1 MLRDQGH
8 QNELS
13 QKFDHLLSHLLGF
26 FNGLVEDEQ
35 IMGEILL
42 VFQNKVLPIKTTKL
56 IQFFIFNIAESSKI
70 RAKAFISFLLGNIFE
85 ANHKE
90 NFYRIFTQSNFYLF
104 SYILRSKRLPNSS
117 INKTIKLMMGRL
129 REKLEDVQEAAIN
142 DRTNLKE
149 LYLKNE
155 LLLIMLQ
162 TIIIAKIS
170 HSSDEDLYLNEQ
182 YKDLIETCSKK
193 LHF

>member
-13 QKFDHLLSHLLGF
+13 QKFDYLLSHLLCF
-26 FNGLVEDEQ
+26 FNGLGEDEQ

-104 SYILRSKRLPNSS
+104 SYILRSKRLPYSS
-117 INKTIKLMMGRL
+117 INKTLKLMMARL
-129 REKLEDVQEAAIN
+129 REKLEEVQE
-142 DRTNLKE
+142 T
-149 LYLKNE
+149 
-155 LLLIMLQ
+155 
-162 TIIIAKIS
+162 
-170 HSSDEDLYLNEQ
+170 
-182 YKDLIETCSKK
+182 
-193 LHF
+193 

>member
-1 MLRDQGH
+1 MLRDQCH
-8 QNELS
+8 QSELS

-26 FNGLVEDEQ
+26 FNGLAEDEQ

-56 IQFFIFNIAESSKI
+56 IQFFIFNIAESSKV

-117 INKTIKLMMGRL
+117 INKTLKLMMGRL
-129 REKLEDVQEAAIN
+129 REKLDDVQESEIN
-142 DRTNLKE
+142 DRTNLK
-149 LYLKNE
+149 
-155 LLLIMLQ
+155 
-162 TIIIAKIS
+162 
-170 HSSDEDLYLNEQ
+170 
-182 YKDLIETCSKK
+182 
-193 LHF
+193 